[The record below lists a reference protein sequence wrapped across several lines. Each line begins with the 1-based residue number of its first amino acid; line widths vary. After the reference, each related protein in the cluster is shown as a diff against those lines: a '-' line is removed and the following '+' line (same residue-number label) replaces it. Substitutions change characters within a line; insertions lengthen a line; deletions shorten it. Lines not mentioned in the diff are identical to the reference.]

1 MAKILI
7 VDDSAVARRQLR
19 EIFVAL
25 GHAVVGEAENGAQAF
40 AEYVRLRPNIVTM
53 DLSMQGLAGAQA
65 ISKII
70 AAYQD
75 ACIVVVSATE
85 ERSVIIDALERGA
98 RHFIIKPIQ
107 KEKVAAVLDTLLQ
120 RPFDLAQHK
129 DKIGR
134 LKRSGNICLGDEIT
148 FYSSSYTICVQD
160 KRLVYVTINQS
171 VTLTSWQSLQIEL
184 SEHIQDK
191 VRLLLDFGSIN
202 ELKPDLLELINK
214 LICTVEEQAGQV
226 RAISSNK
233 HFIDQVGVLVMER
246 TPNLLTDVLQYYDR

>member
-1 MAKILI
+1 MAKILV

-19 EIFVAL
+19 EIFVSL

-53 DLSMQGLAGAQA
+53 DLSMQGLAGAQV

-70 AAYQD
+70 AGYPD
-75 ACIVVVSATE
+75 ACIIVVSATE

-107 KEKVAAVLDTLLQ
+107 KEKVATVLDTLLKQ
-120 RPFDLAQHK
+120 PFVLAQHK
-129 DKIGR
+129 DKISR
-134 LKRSGNICLGDEIT
+134 LKLKSNACGDETT
-148 FYSSSYTICVQD
+148 FCASPYTVCAQD

-171 VTLTSWQSLQIEL
+171 ITLTSWQSLQIEL

-202 ELKPDLLELINK
+202 ELGTELLELINK
-214 LICTVEEQAGQV
+214 LICTVEEHSGQV

-233 HFIDQVGVLVMER
+233 HFIDQAALLVMTR